1 MTIRSG
7 PAPSE
12 LPLSSLEFWAL
23 PVEER
28 EATFAALRAREHP
41 TFFKE
46 MPVPFVRP
54 GGGFYALVR
63 HVDVSEASRHPD
75 VFSSEPSATSIP
87 DFPAYMERFFGSL
100 INMDDPR
107 HAKIRRIVSRAFT
120 PKMLAKTEDDIR
132 RRAARIV
139 DELIETGGGDF
150 VSKVAVRL
158 PVEVICDMLGIPE
171 RYHAWVVR
179 RTNVIL
185 GNSDPEYTGVTPG
198 DMSRVTAARA
208 LLKIIWAAR
217 GLHRLADRL
226 GRERMKNPTGDL
238 TSALVTANV
247 DGERLTTR
255 ELGSFFLLL
264 VVAGNETTRNAIS
277 HGCKR
282 SPSIP
287 TSARC
292 CWRTSRP
299 FGDRGRGDRALGHA
313 RDLLPPHRTRDL
325 EIGGQQL
332 KAGDKVVLFYN
343 SANRDETV
351 FDRPHAFDLTRT
363 PNPHVGF
370 GGRGPHFCLGA
381 NLARREITV
390 MFQELFRAC
399 PTSAPA
405 ASPTGC
411 CPASSTASSAC
422 PAPSPVPRLHHRS
435 GRERPG
441 CRPRGRR
448 PTGPAGATA
457 RATIVRGR

>member
-1 MTIRSG
+1 MEVDPEGGGVMTIRSG

-12 LPLSSLEFWAL
+12 LPLSALEFWAL

-41 TFFKE
+41 AFFSE
-46 MPVPFVRP
+46 IPVPFVRP
-54 GGGFYALVR
+54 GKGFYALVR
-63 HVDVSEASRHPD
+63 HADVSEASRHPD

-100 INMDDPR
+100 INLDDPR

-139 DELIETGGGDF
+139 DELIETGPGDF

-171 RYHAWVVR
+171 RYHARVVR

-198 DMSRVTAARA
+198 EMGRIAAGRA
-208 LLKIIWAAR
+208 LFKIIWAAR
-217 GLHRLADRL
+217 DLHRLAARL
-226 GRERMKNPTGDL
+226 GRERVNNPTGDL

-264 VVAGNETTRNAIS
+264 VVAGNETTRTALS
-277 HGCKR
+277 HALKLFTDF
-282 SPSIP
+282 P
-287 TSARC
+287 
-292 CWRTSRP
+292 
-299 FGDRGRGDRALGHA
+299 DQRAL
-313 RDLLPPHRTRDL
+313 LLEDFEGRIGGAVEEIVRYSTPVIFMRRNLTRDH
-325 EIGGQQL
+325 EMNGHTYQ
-332 KAGDKVVLFYN
+332 AGDKVLLFYN

-351 FDRPHAFDLTRT
+351 FDRPDVFDITRET
-363 PNPHVGF
+363 NPHVGF
-370 GGRGPHFCLGA
+370 GGPGPHFCLGA
-381 NLARREITV
+381 NLARREITI
-390 MFQELFRAC
+390 MLRELFTRLPDIRADGE
-399 PTSAPA
+399 PN
-405 ASPTGC
+405 
-411 CPASSTASSAC
+411 
-422 PAPSPVPRLHHRS
+422 RLLSGFINGYKRLPCTFS
-435 GRERPG
+435 GR
-441 CRPRGRR
+441 
-448 PTGPAGATA
+448 
-457 RATIVRGR
+457 